1 MKQAGRKL
9 GGCRGRYPTAIPAAP
24 ASPYHYPY
32 QYYQQPDVTSA
43 AAALWKAQNNSLKTK
58 KIYSDWANHYLE
70 KAKCKRR
77 IKDLQADVADGVLLS
92 DVVEAVTGLKVPDI
106 NRKPKSSSQMIENIQ
121 RTLSHV
127 ESLGVVLEGICAKDV
142 RDGNLKAILGLFFA
156 LSRHKQQQKQ
166 QQQRAAERD
175 RLGRLAPA
183 AVAAAGPPHAP
194 HAPHGAPGPGMPH
207 PMGHPM
213 AHPMAHG
220 LSGLPQPIGPG
231 PALHEDMPSSKLQ
244 TAICQFS
251 LVFSIV
257 YSCEIRTLL
266 IYMLGAELPVMAPLD

>member
-1 MKQAGRKL
+1 MTSACANLARL
-9 GGCRGRYPTAIPAAP
+9 PAA
-24 ASPYHYPY
+24 H
-32 QYYQQPDVTSA
+32 QLDMTSC
-43 AAALWKAQNNSLKTK
+43 S
-58 KIYSDWANHYLE
+58 
-70 KAKCKRR
+70 R
-77 IKDLQADVADGVLLS
+77 
-92 DVVEAVTGLKVPDI
+92 
-106 NRKPKSSSQMIENIQ
+106 IENIQ

-166 QQQRAAERD
+166 QQQVRDPNASCSFTNKRYGREIVNKRAAERD

-231 PALHEDMPSSKLQ
+231 PALHEDMPRERCIQEKANGRRRGELTRPDKKKLNER
-244 TAICQFS
+244 C
-251 LVFSIV
+251 
-257 YSCEIRTLL
+257 
-266 IYMLGAELPVMAPLD
+266 